1 MLLAVDIG
9 NTSTALGLFE
19 GERLIA
25 HFRIHTD
32 RMRMESEYRVL
43 LKNLF
48 TLEGLPPPTS
58 AILSSVVPPVE
69 REMGRAIEGLFGVQ
83 ARVVDAEATGLVVAI
98 ENPKEAGADRL
109 VNAVGA
115 LAYPSPT
122 GRYIVVDFG
131 TATTFDLVEAPN
143 RYLGGAITIGPQT
156 AADAL
161 AQRTAKLPRI
171 DLVPPK
177 GVVGKNTL
185 EALRSGLVL
194 GYAALVEGMV
204 RRFKEE
210 AGEALVIATGGFAET
225 LRPICPSFD
234 LVDED
239 LTLRGLLRIHLA
251 RG

>member
-9 NTSTALGLFE
+9 NTSTALGVFS
-19 GERLIA
+19 GERLVA

-32 RMRMESEYRVL
+32 RMRMESEYRVI

-48 TLEGLPPPTS
+48 ALEGLPPPT
-58 AILSSVVPPVE
+58 AALLSSVVPPVE
-69 REMGRAIEGLFGVQ
+69 REMKRAIEKLFGVKAQ
-83 ARVVDAEATGLVVAI
+83 VVDAESTGLEVLI

-115 LAYPSPT
+115 LSYKSPT

-156 AADAL
+156 AVDAL
-161 AQRTAKLPRI
+161 AARTAKLPRI

-177 GVVGKNTL
+177 GVVGKSTL

-225 LRPICPSFD
+225 LKDLCPSFD
-234 LVDED
+234 VVDED
-239 LTLRGLLRIHLA
+239 LTLKGLLRIHLG

>member
-9 NTSTALGLFE
+9 NTSTALGVFA
-19 GERLIA
+19 GENLVA

-48 TLEGLPPPTS
+48 SLDGLPPPK
-58 AILSSVVPPVE
+58 AALLSSVVPPVE
-69 REMGRAIEGLFGVQ
+69 REMKEAIEKLFGIR
-83 ARVVDAEATGLVVAI
+83 ARVVDAESTGLEVLLD
-98 ENPKEAGADRL
+98 NPKEAGADRL

-115 LAYPSPT
+115 LGYPSPT

-161 AQRTAKLPRI
+161 AARTAKLPRI

-185 EALRSGLVL
+185 DALRSGLVL

-210 AGEALVIATGGFAET
+210 AGEALVIATGGFAGT
-225 LRPICPSFD
+225 LKDLCPSFNV
-234 LVDED
+234 VDED
-239 LTLRGLLRIHLA
+239 LTLKGLLRIHRA
-251 RG
+251 QG

>member
-9 NTSTALGLFE
+9 NTSTVLGLFS
-19 GERLIA
+19 GEDLVA

-48 TLEGLPPPTS
+48 SLDGLPPPK
-58 AILSSVVPPVE
+58 AALLSSVVPPVE
-69 REMGRAIEGLFGVQ
+69 REMREAIGKLFGIQ
-83 ARVVDAEATGLVVAI
+83 ARVVEAGDTGLEVLI
-98 ENPKEAGADRL
+98 DNPKEAGADRL

-115 LAYPSPT
+115 LSYESPT

-161 AQRTAKLPRI
+161 AARTAKLPRI
-171 DLVPPK
+171 DLVPPQ

-225 LRPICPSFD
+225 LRDLCPSFD
-234 LVDED
+234 VVDED
-239 LTLRGLLRIHLA
+239 LTLKGLLRIHK
-251 RG
+251 GQG

>member
-1 MLLAVDIG
+1 MLLVIDIG
-9 NTSTALGLFE
+9 NTSTVLGVFAGDDLM
-19 GERLIA
+19 A

-32 RMRMESEYRVL
+32 RMRMESEYRVV

-48 TLEGLPPPTS
+48 ALENLPPPQ
-58 AILSSVVPPVE
+58 AALLSSVVPPVE
-69 REMGRAIEGLFGVQ
+69 GEMKEAIEKLFGIK
-83 ARVVDAEATGLVVAI
+83 ARVVDAEATGLEIAI
-98 ENPKEAGADRL
+98 DNPKEAGTDRL

-115 LAYPSPT
+115 LGYKSPT

-131 TATTFDLVEAPN
+131 TATTFDLVEAPG

-161 AQRTAKLPRI
+161 AARTAKLPRI

-177 GVVGKNTL
+177 EVVGKNTL
-185 EALRSGLVL
+185 DALRSGLVL

-225 LRPICPSFD
+225 LKGLCPSFD

-239 LTLRGLLRIHLA
+239 LTLKGLLRIHKAL
-251 RG
+251 G

>member
-19 GERLIA
+19 GERLVA
-25 HFRIHTD
+25 RFRIHTD

-48 TLEGLPPPTS
+48 ALEGLPPPK
-58 AILSSVVPPVE
+58 AALLSSVVPPVE
-69 REMGRAIEGLFGVQ
+69 REMARAIEGLFGVKP
-83 ARVVDAEATGLVVAI
+83 RLVDAEATGLEVAI
-98 ENPKEAGADRL
+98 DNPQEAGADRL

-115 LAYPSPT
+115 LGYPSPT

-171 DLVPPK
+171 DLVPPERA
-177 GVVGKNTL
+177 VGKNTL

-239 LTLRGLLRIHLA
+239 LTLKGLLRIHMA
-251 RG
+251 QG

>member
-1 MLLAVDIG
+1 MLLAIDIG
-9 NTSTALGLFE
+9 NTSTVLGVFS
-19 GERLIA
+19 GEELVA

-32 RMRMESEYRVL
+32 RMRMESEYRVML
-43 LKNLF
+43 RNLF
-48 TLEGLPPPTS
+48 ALENLPPPN
-58 AILSSVVPPVE
+58 AALLSSVVPPVE
-69 REMGRAIEGLFGVQ
+69 REMKEAIEKLFGIKAQ
-83 ARVVDAEATGLVVAI
+83 VVDAGATGLEVCI
-98 ENPKEAGADRL
+98 DNPKEAGTDRL

-115 LAYPSPT
+115 LGYESPT

-161 AQRTAKLPRI
+161 AARTAKLPRI
-171 DLVPPK
+171 DLVPPTQ
-177 GVVGKNTL
+177 VVGKNTL
-185 EALRSGLVL
+185 DALRSGLVL

-225 LRPICPSFD
+225 LRDLCPSFD
-234 LVDED
+234 VVDED
-239 LTLRGLLRIHLA
+239 LTLKGLLRIHK
-251 RG
+251 GQG

>member
-9 NTSTALGLFE
+9 NTSTALGVFA
-19 GERLIA
+19 GERLVA
-25 HFRIHTD
+25 RFRIHTD

-43 LKNLF
+43 LTHLF
-48 TLEGLPPPTS
+48 ALEGLPPPK
-58 AILSSVVPPVE
+58 AALLASVVPPVE
-69 REMGRAIEGLFGVQ
+69 QEMRRAIERLFGVE
-83 ARVVDAEATGLVVAI
+83 ARIVDAAATGLEVAL

-115 LAYPSPT
+115 LAYESPT

-161 AQRTAKLPRI
+161 AARTAKLPRI
-171 DLVPPK
+171 DLVPPRAA
-177 GVVGKNTL
+177 VGKNTL

-234 LVDED
+234 VVDED
-239 LTLRGLLRIHLA
+239 LTLKGLLRIHRA
-251 RG
+251 QG

>member
-1 MLLAVDIG
+1 MLLAIDIG
-9 NTSTALGLFE
+9 NTSTALGVFS
-19 GERLIA
+19 GEDLIA

-32 RMRMESEYRVL
+32 RMRMESEYRVML
-43 LKNLF
+43 RNLF
-48 TLEGLPPPTS
+48 ALENLPPPN
-58 AILSSVVPPVE
+58 AALLSSVVPPVE
-69 REMGRAIEGLFGVQ
+69 REMKEAIEKLFSIKAQ
-83 ARVVDAEATGLVVAI
+83 VVDAGATGLEVCI
-98 ENPKEAGADRL
+98 DNPKEAGTDRL

-115 LAYPSPT
+115 LGYESPT

-161 AQRTAKLPRI
+161 AARTAKLPRI
-171 DLVPPK
+171 DLVPPAQ
-177 GVVGKNTL
+177 VVGKNTL
-185 EALRSGLVL
+185 DALRSGLVL

-225 LRPICPSFD
+225 LRDLCPSFD
-234 LVDED
+234 VVDED
-239 LTLRGLLRIHLA
+239 LTLKGLLRIHK
-251 RG
+251 GQG

>member
-9 NTSTALGLFE
+9 NTSTALGLFS
-19 GERLIA
+19 GEELIA

-32 RMRMESEYRVL
+32 RMRMESEYRVI

-48 TLEGLPPPTS
+48 ALEDLPPPK
-58 AILSSVVPPVE
+58 AALLASVVPPVE
-69 REMGRAIEGLFGVQ
+69 REMKRAIERLFGVE
-83 ARVVDAEATGLVVAI
+83 ARVVEAADTGLEVLI
-98 ENPKEAGADRL
+98 DNPREAGADRL

-143 RYLGGAITIGPQT
+143 RYLGGAIAIGPQT

-171 DLVPPK
+171 DLTPPK
-177 GVVGKNTL
+177 AAVGKNTL
-185 EALRSGLVL
+185 EALRAGLVL

-225 LRPICPSFD
+225 LRPLCPCFD
-234 LVDED
+234 VVDED
-239 LTLRGLLRIHLA
+239 LTLKGLLRIHLG

>member
-1 MLLAVDIG
+1 MLLAIDIG
-9 NTSTALGLFE
+9 NTSTALGVFS
-19 GERLIA
+19 GEELVA

-32 RMRMESEYRVL
+32 RMRMESEYRVML
-43 LKNLF
+43 RNLF
-48 TLEGLPPPTS
+48 ALENLPPPN
-58 AILSSVVPPVE
+58 AALLSSVVPPVE
-69 REMGRAIEGLFGVQ
+69 REMKEAIEKLFSIKAQ
-83 ARVVDAEATGLVVAI
+83 VVDAGATGLEVCI
-98 ENPKEAGADRL
+98 DNPKEAGTDRL

-115 LAYPSPT
+115 LGYESPT

-161 AQRTAKLPRI
+161 AARTAKLPRI
-171 DLVPPK
+171 DLVPPTQ
-177 GVVGKNTL
+177 VVGKNTL
-185 EALRSGLVL
+185 DALRSGLVL

-225 LRPICPSFD
+225 LRDLCPSFD
-234 LVDED
+234 VVDED
-239 LTLRGLLRIHLA
+239 LTLKGLLRIHK
-251 RG
+251 GQG

>member
-1 MLLAVDIG
+1 MLLAIDIG
-9 NTSTALGLFE
+9 NTSTALGVFS
-19 GERLIA
+19 GEDLVA

-32 RMRMESEYRVL
+32 RMRMESEYRVML
-43 LKNLF
+43 RNLF
-48 TLEGLPPPTS
+48 ALENLPPPN
-58 AILSSVVPPVE
+58 AALLSSVVPPVE
-69 REMGRAIEGLFGVQ
+69 REMKEAIEKLFSIKAQ
-83 ARVVDAEATGLVVAI
+83 VVDAGATGLEVCI
-98 ENPKEAGADRL
+98 DNPKEAGTDRL

-115 LAYPSPT
+115 LGYESPT

-161 AQRTAKLPRI
+161 AARTAKLPRI
-171 DLVPPK
+171 DLVPPTQ
-177 GVVGKNTL
+177 VVGKNTL
-185 EALRSGLVL
+185 DALRSGLVL

-225 LRPICPSFD
+225 LRDLCPSFD
-234 LVDED
+234 VVDED
-239 LTLRGLLRIHLA
+239 LTLKGLLRIHK
-251 RG
+251 GQG

>member
-1 MLLAVDIG
+1 MLLAIDIG
-9 NTSTALGLFE
+9 NTSTALGVFS
-19 GERLIA
+19 GEELVA

-32 RMRMESEYRVL
+32 RMRMESEYRVML
-43 LKNLF
+43 RNLF
-48 TLEGLPPPTS
+48 ALENLPPPN
-58 AILSSVVPPVE
+58 AALLSSVVPPVE
-69 REMGRAIEGLFGVQ
+69 REMKEAIEKLFSIKAQ
-83 ARVVDAEATGLVVAI
+83 VVDAGATGLEVCI
-98 ENPKEAGADRL
+98 DNPKEAGTDCL

-115 LAYPSPT
+115 LGYESPT

-161 AQRTAKLPRI
+161 AARTAKLPRI
-171 DLVPPK
+171 DLVPPTQ
-177 GVVGKNTL
+177 VVGKNTL
-185 EALRSGLVL
+185 DALRSGLVL

-225 LRPICPSFD
+225 LRDLCPSFD
-234 LVDED
+234 VVDED
-239 LTLRGLLRIHLA
+239 LTLKGLLRIHK
-251 RG
+251 GQG

>member
-19 GERLIA
+19 GERLVA
-25 HFRIHTD
+25 RFRIHTD

-48 TLEGLPPPTS
+48 ALEGLPSPK
-58 AILSSVVPPVE
+58 AALLSSVVPPVE
-69 REMGRAIEGLFGVQ
+69 REMARAIEGLFGVK
-83 ARVVDAEATGLVVAI
+83 AWVVDAEATGLEVAI
-98 ENPKEAGADRL
+98 DNPKEAGADRL

-115 LAYPSPT
+115 LGYPSPT

-171 DLVPPK
+171 DLVPPERA
-177 GVVGKNTL
+177 VGKNTL

-239 LTLRGLLRIHLA
+239 LTLKGLLRIHMA
-251 RG
+251 QG

>member
-1 MLLAVDIG
+1 MLLAIDIG
-9 NTSTALGLFE
+9 NTSTVLGVFS
-19 GERLIA
+19 GEELVA

-32 RMRMESEYRVL
+32 RMRMESEYRVML
-43 LKNLF
+43 RNLF
-48 TLEGLPPPTS
+48 ALENLPPPN
-58 AILSSVVPPVE
+58 AALLSSVVPPVE
-69 REMGRAIEGLFGVQ
+69 REMKEAIEKLFSIKAQ
-83 ARVVDAEATGLVVAI
+83 VVDAGATGLEVCI
-98 ENPKEAGADRL
+98 DNPKEAGTDRL

-115 LAYPSPT
+115 LGYESPT

-161 AQRTAKLPRI
+161 AARTAKLPRI
-171 DLVPPK
+171 DLVPPTQ
-177 GVVGKNTL
+177 VVGKNTL
-185 EALRSGLVL
+185 DALRSGLVL

-225 LRPICPSFD
+225 LRDLCPSFD
-234 LVDED
+234 VVDED
-239 LTLRGLLRIHLA
+239 LTLKGLLRIHK
-251 RG
+251 GQG

>member
-1 MLLAVDIG
+1 MLLAIDVG
-9 NTSTALGLFE
+9 NTSTVLGVFE
-19 GERLIA
+19 GDRLTA
-25 HFRIHTD
+25 RFRIHTD

-48 TLEGLPPPTS
+48 ALEDLPPPR
-58 AILSSVVPPVE
+58 AALISSVVPPVE
-69 REMGRAIEGLFGVQ
+69 REMARAIEGLFGVR
-83 ARVVDAEATGLVVAI
+83 ARVVDLEATGLEVLI
-98 ENPKEAGADRL
+98 DNPREAGMDRL

-143 RYLGGAITIGPQT
+143 RYLGGAIAIGPQT

-161 AQRTAKLPRI
+161 ASRTAKLPRI
-171 DLVPPK
+171 DLIPPERA
-177 GVVGKNTL
+177 VGRNTL

-210 AGEALVIATGGFAET
+210 AGEALVLATGGFASV
-225 LRPICPSFD
+225 LKPLCPSFD

-239 LTLRGLLRIHLA
+239 LTLRGLLRIHKAL
-251 RG
+251 G

>member
-1 MLLAVDIG
+1 MLLAIDIG
-9 NTSTALGLFE
+9 NTSTALGVFS
-19 GERLIA
+19 GEELVA

-32 RMRMESEYRVL
+32 RMRMESEYRVML
-43 LKNLF
+43 RNLF
-48 TLEGLPPPTS
+48 ALENLPPPN
-58 AILSSVVPPVE
+58 AALLSSVVPPVE
-69 REMGRAIEGLFGVQ
+69 REMKEAIKKLFSIKAQ
-83 ARVVDAEATGLVVAI
+83 VVDAGATGLEVCI
-98 ENPKEAGADRL
+98 DNPKEAGTDRL

-115 LAYPSPT
+115 LGYESPT

-161 AQRTAKLPRI
+161 AARTAKLPRI
-171 DLVPPK
+171 DLVPPTQ
-177 GVVGKNTL
+177 VVGKNTL
-185 EALRSGLVL
+185 DALRSGLVL

-225 LRPICPSFD
+225 LRDLCPSFD
-234 LVDED
+234 VVDED
-239 LTLRGLLRIHLA
+239 LTLKGLLRIHK
-251 RG
+251 GQG

>member
-1 MLLAVDIG
+1 MLLAIDIG
-9 NTSTALGLFE
+9 NTSTVLGVFS
-19 GERLIA
+19 GEELVA

-32 RMRMESEYRVL
+32 RMRMESEYRVML
-43 LKNLF
+43 RNLF
-48 TLEGLPPPTS
+48 ALENLPPPN
-58 AILSSVVPPVE
+58 AALLSSVVPPVE
-69 REMGRAIEGLFGVQ
+69 REMKEAIEKLFGIKAQ
-83 ARVVDAEATGLVVAI
+83 VVDAGATGLEVCI
-98 ENPKEAGADRL
+98 DNPKEAGTDRL

-115 LAYPSPT
+115 LGYESPT

-161 AQRTAKLPRI
+161 AARTAKLPRI
-171 DLVPPK
+171 DLVPPAQ
-177 GVVGKNTL
+177 VVGKNTL
-185 EALRSGLVL
+185 DALRSGLVL

-225 LRPICPSFD
+225 LRDLCPSFD
-234 LVDED
+234 VVDED
-239 LTLRGLLRIHLA
+239 LTLKGLLRIHK
-251 RG
+251 GQG

>member
-1 MLLAVDIG
+1 MLLAIDIG
-9 NTSTALGLFE
+9 NTSTALGVFS
-19 GERLIA
+19 GEDLIA

-32 RMRMESEYRVL
+32 RMRMESEYRVML
-43 LKNLF
+43 RNLF
-48 TLEGLPPPTS
+48 ALENLPPPN
-58 AILSSVVPPVE
+58 AALLSSVVPPVE
-69 REMGRAIEGLFGVQ
+69 REMKEAIEKLFSIKAQ
-83 ARVVDAEATGLVVAI
+83 VVDAGATGLEVCI
-98 ENPKEAGADRL
+98 DNPKEAGTDRL

-115 LAYPSPT
+115 LGYESPT

-161 AQRTAKLPRI
+161 AARTAKLPRI
-171 DLVPPK
+171 DLVPPTQ
-177 GVVGKNTL
+177 VVGKNTL
-185 EALRSGLVL
+185 DALRSGLVL

-225 LRPICPSFD
+225 LRDLCPSFD
-234 LVDED
+234 VVDED
-239 LTLRGLLRIHLA
+239 LTLKGLLRIHK
-251 RG
+251 GQG

>member
-1 MLLAVDIG
+1 
-9 NTSTALGLFE
+9 
-19 GERLIA
+19 
-25 HFRIHTD
+25 
-32 RMRMESEYRVL
+32 
-43 LKNLF
+43 
-48 TLEGLPPPTS
+48 
-58 AILSSVVPPVE
+58 VE
-69 REMGRAIEGLFGVQ
+69 REMGQAIEGLFGVK
-83 ARVVDAEATGLVVAI
+83 ARVVDAEATGLEVAI
-98 ENPKEAGADRL
+98 DNPKEAGADRL

-115 LAYPSPT
+115 LGYPSPT

-171 DLVPPK
+171 DLVPPQRA
-177 GVVGKNTL
+177 VGKNTL

-239 LTLRGLLRIHLA
+239 LTLKGLLRIHMA
-251 RG
+251 QG

>member
-1 MLLAVDIG
+1 MLLAIDIG
-9 NTSTALGLFE
+9 NTSTVLGVFS
-19 GERLIA
+19 GEELIA

-32 RMRMESEYRVL
+32 RMRMESEYRVM

-48 TLEGLPPPTS
+48 TLEGLPPPK
-58 AILSSVVPPVE
+58 AALLSSVVPPVE
-69 REMGRAIEGLFGVQ
+69 REMKEAIEKLFGIKAQ
-83 ARVVDAEATGLVVAI
+83 VVDAGATGLEVCI
-98 ENPKEAGADRL
+98 DNPKEAGTDRL

-115 LAYPSPT
+115 LGYESPT

-161 AQRTAKLPRI
+161 AARTAKLPRI
-171 DLVPPK
+171 DLVPPAQ
-177 GVVGKNTL
+177 VVGRNTL
-185 EALRSGLVL
+185 DALRSGLVL

-225 LRPICPSFD
+225 LRDLCPSFD
-234 LVDED
+234 VVDED
-239 LTLRGLLRIHLA
+239 LTLKGLLRIHK
-251 RG
+251 GQG

>member
-9 NTSTALGLFE
+9 NTSTALGVFS
-19 GERLIA
+19 GERLVA

-32 RMRMESEYRVL
+32 RMRMESEYRVI

-48 TLEGLPPPTS
+48 ALEGLPPPQ
-58 AILSSVVPPVE
+58 AALLSSVVPPVE
-69 REMGRAIEGLFGVQ
+69 REMKRAIEKLFGVKAQ
-83 ARVVDAEATGLVVAI
+83 VVDAESTGLEVLI

-115 LAYPSPT
+115 LSYKSPT

-156 AADAL
+156 AVDAL
-161 AQRTAKLPRI
+161 AARTAKLPRI

-225 LRPICPSFD
+225 LKDLCPSFD
-234 LVDED
+234 VVDED
-239 LTLRGLLRIHLA
+239 LTLKGLLRIHQA
-251 RG
+251 QG

>member
-1 MLLAVDIG
+1 MLLAIDIG
-9 NTSTALGLFE
+9 NTSTVLGVFS
-19 GERLIA
+19 GEELVA

-32 RMRMESEYRVL
+32 RMRMESEYRVML
-43 LKNLF
+43 RNLF
-48 TLEGLPPPTS
+48 ALENLPPPN
-58 AILSSVVPPVE
+58 AALLSSVVPPVE
-69 REMGRAIEGLFGVQ
+69 REMKEAIEKLFRIKAQ
-83 ARVVDAEATGLVVAI
+83 VVDAGATGLEVCI
-98 ENPKEAGADRL
+98 DNPKEAGTDRL

-115 LAYPSPT
+115 LGYESPT

-161 AQRTAKLPRI
+161 AARTAKLPRI
-171 DLVPPK
+171 DLVPPTQ
-177 GVVGKNTL
+177 VVGKNTL
-185 EALRSGLVL
+185 DALRSGLVL

-225 LRPICPSFD
+225 LRDLCPSFD
-234 LVDED
+234 VVDED
-239 LTLRGLLRIHLA
+239 LTLKGLLRIHK
-251 RG
+251 GQG

>member
-1 MLLAVDIG
+1 MLLAIDIG
-9 NTSTALGLFE
+9 NTSTALGVFS
-19 GERLIA
+19 GEELVA

-32 RMRMESEYRVL
+32 RMRMESEYRVML
-43 LKNLF
+43 RNLF
-48 TLEGLPPPTS
+48 ALENLPPPN
-58 AILSSVVPPVE
+58 AALLSSVVPPVE
-69 REMGRAIEGLFGVQ
+69 REMKEAIEKLFSIKAQ
-83 ARVVDAEATGLVVAI
+83 VVDAGATGLEVCI
-98 ENPKEAGADRL
+98 DNPKEAGTDRL

-115 LAYPSPT
+115 LGYESPT

-161 AQRTAKLPRI
+161 AARTAKLPRI
-171 DLVPPK
+171 DLVPPTQM
-177 GVVGKNTL
+177 VGKNTL
-185 EALRSGLVL
+185 DALRSGLVL

-225 LRPICPSFD
+225 LRDLCPSFD
-234 LVDED
+234 VVDED
-239 LTLRGLLRIHLA
+239 LTLKGLLRIHK
-251 RG
+251 GQG